1 MSKKERPINL
11 KQHEVI
17 AILEGRKTQLRRM
30 VSQQPSPRQK
40 WIGWEQ
46 EGKRLNAT
54 WAQSKGD
61 MLRNAL
67 QIKCPFGM
75 VGDRMWVREAFD
87 LIYGQSPPDQVIEID
102 YKADNPRRMMDELGT
117 RHWRPRRD
125 MPRSASRI
133 LLEITAIKVE
143 QTEDGWFWVV
153 DFKRIENNGGA
164 A

>member
-1 MSKKERPINL
+1 MKERPVNL
-11 KQHEVI
+11 KEHEVI

-30 VSQQPSPRQK
+30 VSQQPAPAQK
-40 WIGWEQ
+40 WVGWLRD
-46 EGKRLNAT
+46 GKRLIAT
-54 WAQSKGD
+54 WARSKGHA
-61 MLRNAL
+61 LHNSL
-67 QIKCPFGM
+67 QIKCPFGQ
-75 VGDRMWVREAFD
+75 VGDSLWGREAFD

-143 QTEDGWFWVV
+143 QTDEGWFWVV
-153 DFKRIENNGGA
+153 EFKRIENNGGA
-164 A
+164 V